1 MEKKYNLNYMNT
13 EKIQKDETKKYIFR
27 ICNTCGCKQ
36 YNNNYARHLK
46 TKKHKEVDYINNKI
60 FDVQKI
66 EPKTKQKN
74 EVIFIK

>member
-1 MEKKYNLNYMNT
+1 MNT
-13 EKIQKDETKKYIFR
+13 EKIQKDEIKKYIFR

-36 YNNNYARHLK
+36 YNNNHARHLK

-66 EPKTKQKN
+66 EPKNKQKN
-74 EVIFIK
+74 KVFFIK

>member
-1 MEKKYNLNYMNT
+1 MDLEN
-13 EKIQKDETKKYIFR
+13 IQKDETKKYIFR
-27 ICNTCGCKQ
+27 ICQTCGCKLHSH
-36 YNNNYARHLK
+36 NFSRHLR

-60 FDVQKI
+60 FNVQKI